1 MTLVLEKEHANKPRA
16 LAVCQVESKI
26 SKPKRKVNSKAK
38 EKKNNLTSPR
48 DLRWL

>member
-1 MTLVLEKEHANKPRA
+1 VLEKEHANKPRA
-16 LAVCQVESKI
+16 LAVCQAESKI

-38 EKKNNLTSPR
+38 EKKNLTSPR